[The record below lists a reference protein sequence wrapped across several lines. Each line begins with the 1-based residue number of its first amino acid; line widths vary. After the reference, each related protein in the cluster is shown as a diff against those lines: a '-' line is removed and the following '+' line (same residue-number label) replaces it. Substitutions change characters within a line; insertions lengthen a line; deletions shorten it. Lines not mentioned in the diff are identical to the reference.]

1 MFDWQ
6 QNQPMEGCKLRFN
19 LNLVSLVKSLSGL
32 RPLYPAPH
40 FTAMWSTAATP
51 VFVKQGDDV
60 LLEIKEYVKL
70 TEEEKFFWIFNATYS
85 VVKLSYDYKVIIY
98 ENYSGRAELSD
109 QNRSLL
115 LKNLQQADSGRYVAQ
130 VIGERDRNIAEYKVI
145 VQNPVSPVHLS
156 VDSVSNSA
164 DSCNLTVTCSTHNF
178 HINSTFRCDT
188 QTCYQKGGEQRE
200 VTSSD
205 SSLHVYLLNDY
216 IICNHSNQVS
226 WTKDLKKIRT
236 LCSLNTATNGRLT
249 IGSWIGIV
257 FGCLVVIFCIFFG
270 LFKGI
275 TIYQQKRKKT
285 CENTIYASPQEINPA
300 QRPNQNATEDAS
312 GLSPNSTYAL
322 VGFPTRPTGS
332 TETKNTT
339 LQETIYAQVNKA
351 PKSNHHPELKN
362 TDNMQS
368 QDLIIVCHD
377 GF

>member
-285 CENTIYASPQEINPA
+285 CENTIYASPQGIEAAKPL
-300 QRPNQNATEDAS
+300 NQNATEDAS
-312 GLSPNSTYAL
+312 GCTTYST
-322 VGFPTRPTGS
+322 VGISTRPTRS
-332 TETKNTT
+332 TESNTIT
-339 LQETIYAQVNKA
+339 LPEIIYSQFNIAQS
-351 PKSNHHPELKN
+351 SNHHPELKN
-362 TDNMQS
+362 TDKIHS
-368 QDLIIVCHD
+368 QD
-377 GF
+377 

>member
-1 MFDWQ
+1 MQ
-6 QNQPMEGCKLRFN
+6 LICTMA
-19 LNLVSLVKSLSGL
+19 LVILLFAVCVLHSWETQGSSDV
-32 RPLYPAPH
+32 
-40 FTAMWSTAATP
+40 TT
-51 VFVKQGDDV
+51 VFVQKGKDLHLDV
-60 LLEIKEYVKL
+60 KKSVPVEDNEFRWTFNNTHNVVRLPPDKRTQTSGSYV
-70 TEEEKFFWIFNATYS
+70 
-85 VVKLSYDYKVIIY
+85 
-98 ENYSGRAELSD
+98 GRAELSL
-109 QNRSLL
+109 QNLSLL
-115 LKNLQQADSGRYVAQ
+115 LKNVQQNDSGDYTASI
-130 VIGERDRNIAEYKVI
+130 IGDKYQHLAEYRVI
-145 VQNPVSPVHLS
+145 IQDPVSPVQLS
-156 VDSVSNSA
+156 VDSVSNSIE
-164 DSCNLTVTCSTHNF
+164 SCNLTVSCRTERS
-178 HINSTFRCDT
+178 HISSTFRCDT
-188 QTCYQKGGEQRE
+188 QTCYQKGGERSE

-205 SSLHVYLLNDY
+205 SSLRVYLLNDY

-226 WTKDLKKIRT
+226 WTKDLKKIQT
-236 LCSLNTATNGRLT
+236 LCPLNTATNGRLT